1 MEESIQSFKSEE
13 SLYTLLQE
21 QSQAYIQRMSGK
33 VWTDYNP
40 HDPGVTI
47 LDLLNYVLWD
57 LDYQLS
63 FDLEDYLTPE
73 NGRFNPKQH
82 ALFSPLEVFPVSPV
96 TPDDYRKLIFDTF
109 YDVENVEVLPY
120 EPADTDFCACRGMY
134 DVKVQICFWSDNT
147 IRKKYLK
154 KEIRRLFHE
163 NRNLCESLH
172 DIYFVDWKVVD
183 IRAII
188 EIESD
193 LAPSLLLSHIYVEA
207 AKLFIGGMHYHNLQG
222 LLQEGVPIDEILDG
236 PKLHYLTVD
245 NESLSNSLLPSIYSR
260 LYNRIKELEGVKSV
274 RSLRLTDPGSPKMM
288 NNIAIRFP
296 KKKADV
302 GIRLMHHGKEVSFN
316 FEEVTRQLYLYR
328 EEVYGDHRRTTNLGF
343 YQSPSGSFR
352 DIYTHYSV
360 QNDFPH
366 GYGINNRGV
375 APDETNRRK
384 AQASQLKA
392 YMLNFDLLFAK
403 GLNEVEDLRRWMQL
417 TPQLPSDQIP
427 VLTDDPLLKW
437 KELTDDS
444 MREETEKKR
453 QQTLRHEKRKW
464 LDVIDKIYG
473 EQSNPPFL
481 GECNIYGDTE
491 EEITARRVWF
501 LSAVPAWG
509 CNRFK
514 GIHIYDATRG
524 GRCGLDLYIT
534 ALLGFA
540 GANGHPVVNLL
551 ASYNLSLLDD
561 SAFFSKF
568 GWLLDYRLVT
578 QNRKDILESGR
589 LHDIPFR
596 KIEWTDEEY
605 EWLRLQYPL
614 LQHGFIFES
623 FLQKGFRIDN
633 YKLLTMSGMGTD
645 AASYLLLF
653 RYGAGKN
660 WSSLG
665 RFSSEEEA
673 VRAANSLCSFLLMLN
688 RKSETMYVVEHLLL
702 APVKP
707 EETNSDDDD
716 EEEDEEE
723 ETEEN
728 TYEDTTASDR
738 RQLLLEFSQT
748 IVLNGTT
755 ARTANPFFRKHTELL
770 ILEKAPAHLDT
781 CILWLTFWDLIIF
794 EKLYYAWRGAMAASD
809 AAEITKTAGK
819 LAAYLL
825 EIGSKYDHDR

>member
-21 QSQAYIQRMSGK
+21 QSLAYIQRMSGK

-82 ALFSPLEVFPVSPV
+82 ALFNPLEVFPVSPV

-120 EPADTDFCACRGMY
+120 EPADADSCACRGMY
-134 DVKVQICFWSDNT
+134 DLKVQIYFWSDNT

-183 IRAII
+183 ITAII

-193 LAPSLLLSHIYVEA
+193 LAPSLILSHIYVEA
-207 AKLFIGGMHYHNLQG
+207 AKMFIGGMHYCNLQG

-245 NESLSNSLLPSIYSR
+245 NESLSSSILPSIYSR

-274 RSLRLTDPGSPKMM
+274 HSLRLTEQDSKVD

-296 KKKADV
+296 KKKADI
-302 GIRLMHHGKEVSFN
+302 GIRLMHNGKEVSFN

-328 EEVYGDHRRTTNLGF
+328 ENVYGDYRRTTNLDF
-343 YQSPSGSFR
+343 YQLPPGSYR

-366 GYGINNRGV
+366 CYGINNWGV
-375 APDETNRRK
+375 APDETDQRK
-384 AQASQLKA
+384 AQARQLKA
-392 YMLNFDLLFAK
+392 YMLIYDLLFAE
-403 GLNEVEDLRRWMQL
+403 GLNEVKDMQQWMQL
-417 TPQLPSDQIP
+417 TPGFPVDRIP
-427 VLTDDPLLKW
+427 DLSGDPLLKW
-437 KELTDDS
+437 EELTDDS
-444 MREETEKKR
+444 EREKTEKKR
-453 QQTLRHEKRKW
+453 RQTLKYEKRKW
-464 LDVIDKIYG
+464 LNVIDKMYG
-473 EQSNPPFL
+473 EQSNPLFL
-481 GECNIYGDTE
+481 EECNIYKDTE
-491 EEITARRVWF
+491 DEITARRVTF
-501 LSAVPAWG
+501 LSGIPQWG
-509 CNRFK
+509 YGRFK
-514 GIHIYDATRG
+514 GINIYDATSS
-524 GRCGLDLYIT
+524 GRCGLELYIT

-540 GANGHPVVNLL
+540 GANSHPVVNLFM
-551 ASYNLSLLDD
+551 SYNLGLLDD
-561 SAFFSKF
+561 SAFFSKL

-578 QNRKDILESGR
+578 QNRRDILDDER
-589 LHDIPFR
+589 LHDIPFNR
-596 KIEWTDEEY
+596 MEWADGTYD
-605 EWLRLQYPL
+605 WLRLQFPL

-623 FLQKGFRIDN
+623 FLRKGISIKN
-633 YKLLTMSGMGTD
+633 YKILTFSGDGTGNT
-645 AASYLLLF
+645 SCLLLF
-653 RYGAGKN
+653 RYGVGKN

-665 RFSSEEEA
+665 RFSSEAGA
-673 VRAANSLCSFLLMLN
+673 VEAANSLCSFLLMLN

-702 APVKP
+702 IPAELENCRKGADCD
-707 EETNSDDDD
+707 EEDDDD
-716 EEEDEEE
+716 EEYEKENNQTESPDE
-723 ETEEN
+723 
-728 TYEDTTASDR
+728 
-738 RQLLLEFSQT
+738 RQLPLEFALT
-748 IVLNGTT
+748 VVLNGTT
-755 ARTANPFFRKHTELL
+755 ARTADPLFRKQTELL
-770 ILEKAPAHLDT
+770 ILEKAPVHLD
-781 CILWLTFWDLIIF
+781 IGIYWLSFWDLTVF
-794 EKLYYAWRGAMAASD
+794 EKLYYAWRDTMASSGSDEVNKASG
-809 AAEITKTAGK
+809 ELT
-819 LAAYLL
+819 AYLL
-825 EIGSKYDHDR
+825 KVRKKYDNDR